1 MPRVTLVSLF
11 VFLGLSVAFDLRMR
25 RIPNLLS
32 GPGIVVGLLLNAT
45 DTGTSGILAS
55 LAGAGL
61 TIGIL
66 IWPFAAGGIGGG
78 DVKMIGA
85 VGAFIG
91 PRLAVMGLVIGM
103 ILGGAIMSVYLVRL
117 GRLREKLASLA
128 TMLRVAFGTR
138 SVYPLV
144 MRPENEATIA
154 LPYSVPL
161 AMGTV
166 IAVGL
171 MRGIG

>member
-1 MPRVTLVSLF
+1 
-11 VFLGLSVAFDLRMR
+11 
-25 RIPNLLS
+25 
-32 GPGIVVGLLLNAT
+32 
-45 DTGTSGILAS
+45 
-55 LAGAGL
+55 
-61 TIGIL
+61 
-66 IWPFAAGGIGGG
+66 
-78 DVKMIGA
+78 
-85 VGAFIG
+85 
-91 PRLAVMGLVIGM
+91 
-103 ILGGAIMSVYLVRL
+103 MSVYLVRL

>member
-78 DVKMIGA
+78 DVKMMGA

-103 ILGGAIMSVYLVRL
+103 ILGGIIMFVHLARL
-117 GRLREKLASLA
+117 GRLRDKLGSLL
-128 TMLRVAFGTR
+128 TMLSVAAGTH
-138 SVYPLV
+138 SVRPL
-144 MRPENEATIA
+144 MIRRDDE
-154 LPYSVPL
+154 
-161 AMGTV
+161 
-166 IAVGL
+166 
-171 MRGIG
+171 